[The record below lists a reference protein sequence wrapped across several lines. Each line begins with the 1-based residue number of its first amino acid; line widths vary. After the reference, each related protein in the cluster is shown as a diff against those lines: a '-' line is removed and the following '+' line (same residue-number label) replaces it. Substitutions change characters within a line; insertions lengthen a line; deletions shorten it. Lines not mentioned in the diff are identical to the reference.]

1 MGNLTG
7 DTLAIPRHCF
17 FSLAALLLLCGCGD
31 IRFSQVIPEAK
42 DFHPQSI
49 ALLSLD
55 MGGREEVREALDQ
68 IITGE
73 LTDRKWFRSVL
84 SAKTVHGLLR
94 DNEALRKATSE
105 YLAKLQAVNFSDPE
119 LSGKIGELAGIDAFL
134 FVNVDYW
141 YYTKEADKNLAKV
154 GLEMKMINAKTGALI
169 WKAMH
174 HLAPDYVFLK
184 PDLNAVAVDVVK
196 QMVGVMPH

>member
-1 MGNLTG
+1 MS
-7 DTLAIPRHCF
+7 IPRHGF
-17 FSLAALLLLCGCGD
+17 FFLAALLLLCGCGG
-31 IRFSQVIPEAK
+31 IRFSQVAPEAK

-84 SAKTVHGLLR
+84 SAKIVNGLLR

-105 YLAKLQAVNFSDPE
+105 YLAKLTAVNFSDGE
-119 LSGKIGELAGIDAFL
+119 LSGKIGKLAGIDAFL

-154 GLEMKMINAKTGALI
+154 GLGMKMINAKTGALI
-169 WKAMH
+169 WKAVH
-174 HLAPDYVFLK
+174 HLAPDYHFLK
-184 PDLNAVAVDVVK
+184 PELNAVARDVVK

>member
-1 MGNLTG
+1 
-7 DTLAIPRHCF
+7 LAIPRHCF
-17 FSLAALLLLCGCGD
+17 FSLAALLLLCGCGS
-31 IRFSQVIPEAK
+31 IRFSQAAPEAK
-42 DFHPQSI
+42 DFHPQSV

-55 MGGREEVREALDQ
+55 MGGREEVREALDR
-68 IITGE
+68 IIAGE
-73 LTDRKWFRSVL
+73 LTDRKWFRKVL
-84 SAKTVHGLLR
+84 SDQTVHGLLR

-105 YLAKLQAVNFSDPE
+105 YLAKLKAVNFSDSE

-154 GLEMKMINAKTGALI
+154 GLGMKMINAKTGALI
-169 WKAMH
+169 WKAVH

-184 PDLNAVAVDVVK
+184 PELNAVAGDVVK